1 MKARLCARGYEEVES
16 FKTESQTCSR
26 ESVRLAITL
35 IASNK
40 WNLNAINIKTA
51 FLQGKKIDWTVII
64 KPPKEAQTNKL
75 WKLNKCVYGLAD
87 ASRCWYL
94 RLKEE
99 LLKLNVTVSKYDP
112 GLFYYTKDNKLQGL
126 VVCFIDD
133 ILWRGTAGFKAD
145 VIDRLGQTFNI
156 GSKFS
161 QTFTYL
167 GIEFHQNNHKSITID
182 QNNHAKAVQF
192 ILLTTNQLTEKDL
205 KIPQEDISAVRSLVG
220 QLNWLSG
227 ISRPEISF
235 DTCNISTK
243 VNNMKIRDVIEL
255 NKVVKRVKNEKNQIF
270 FSTLDPNTIK
280 LVLYTDA
287 SINNLL
293 HGGSQGGHI
302 IFLTD
307 FLNKCCPLIWNSSKI
322 KRVLRSTLAAETLAL
337 NEGCETAL
345 YLSQILAEILHLEH
359 IPSTCLTDNKPL
371 YDVTN
376 SLTSTTDRLLRVEIA
391 TIRQLCERKQVTL
404 KWVVGKHQPSD
415 CLTKKGASQLRL

>member
-87 ASRCWYL
+87 ALRCWYL

-205 KIPQEDISAVRSLVG
+205 KIPQEDI
-220 QLNWLSG
+220 
-227 ISRPEISF
+227 
-235 DTCNISTK
+235 
-243 VNNMKIRDVIEL
+243 
-255 NKVVKRVKNEKNQIF
+255 
-270 FSTLDPNTIK
+270 
-280 LVLYTDA
+280 
-287 SINNLL
+287 
-293 HGGSQGGHI
+293 
-302 IFLTD
+302 
-307 FLNKCCPLIWNSSKI
+307 
-322 KRVLRSTLAAETLAL
+322 
-337 NEGCETAL
+337 
-345 YLSQILAEILHLEH
+345 
-359 IPSTCLTDNKPL
+359 
-371 YDVTN
+371 
-376 SLTSTTDRLLRVEIA
+376 
-391 TIRQLCERKQVTL
+391 
-404 KWVVGKHQPSD
+404 
-415 CLTKKGASQLRL
+415 